1 MRRGLPWALAGLVLL
16 AAGLGAGLGLAGAP
30 TGAPDQAWVDQVL
43 STTQAAGTVR
53 FSYSSVTT
61 SSNPLLRASRS
72 GSGSADFA
80 SGSATS
86 TEFSRQTS
94 LSGTGSTSAL
104 HATTSTQRL
113 DEVSL
118 GHTTYVA
125 LSLPGQ
131 VRPVWA
137 KMGRTPT
144 AFAGVLGLGLGYTT
158 AAGAL
163 DALTGANR
171 VVRIE
176 DLGSNVVDGIPAT
189 RYRVVTQPVC
199 AGPPS
204 RSDGN
209 STGPTD
215 LWLDGEGRL
224 IRAQGTSYSSVRGL
238 SNRAPSPPPGFE
250 GSATTTNVI
259 RFHDFG
265 SPVRISAPDVATG
278 SLIHAGISVFRLHC
292 TT

>member
-1 MRRGLPWALAGLVLL
+1 MRRVLPWALAGLVVL

-30 TGAPDQAWVDQVL
+30 TAGPEQAWVDQVL
-43 STTQAAGTVR
+43 SATQAAGTVR

-80 SGSATS
+80 SGSAAS
-86 TEFSRQTS
+86 TEFSRRTS
-94 LSGTGSTSAL
+94 LSGTGSTSAV

-118 GHTTYVA
+118 GHTIYVA
-125 LSLPGQ
+125 LSLPGH
-131 VRPVWA
+131 VRPVWV
-137 KMGRTPT
+137 MNHTPT
-144 AFAGVLGLGLGYTT
+144 AFAGVLGLGYT

-163 DALTGANR
+163 DALTGVNR
-171 VVRIE
+171 VVRVE
-176 DLGSNVVDGIPAT
+176 DLGANVVDGVPAT

-204 RSDGN
+204 RSDSN

-215 LWLDGEGRL
+215 LWLDDEGRL
-224 IRAQGTSYSSVRGL
+224 IQAQGTSYTSVRGL
-238 SNRAPSPPPGFE
+238 SNRAPRPPQGFE

-265 SPVRISAPDVATG
+265 SPVRISAPDVGTG
-278 SLIHAGISVFRLHC
+278 SLIHSGISAFRLHC